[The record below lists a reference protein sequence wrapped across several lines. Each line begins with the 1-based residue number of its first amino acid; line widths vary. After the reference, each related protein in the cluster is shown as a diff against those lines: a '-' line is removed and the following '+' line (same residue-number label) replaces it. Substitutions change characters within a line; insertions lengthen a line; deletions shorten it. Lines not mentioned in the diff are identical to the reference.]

1 MAGRQGRLFDRVYP
15 EPHGAREGLRAGRP
29 LRAIEGLATSNY
41 MDAVV
46 KWLVD
51 TISTLGY
58 PGIFALMALE
68 SSCFPFPSEVVMI
81 PAGYL
86 AHEGKMNIGLAF
98 LCGVGG
104 SLAGAIFN
112 YYLALFLGRPLLL
125 RYGKYFF
132 IPEKKLLK
140 SEKFFRRHG
149 ELGTFTCRL
158 IPGIRQLV
166 SLPAGLARMNLLR
179 FNLFTGLGA
188 GIWMAVL
195 LWIGYVCGQQEELI
209 KEYSHLATRIAFGV
223 VVVIIAV
230 YSWWNLKKRKK

>member
-1 MAGRQGRLFDRVYP
+1 M
-15 EPHGAREGLRAGRP
+15 ES
-29 LRAIEGLATSNY
+29 I
-41 MDAVV
+41 V

-51 TISTLGY
+51 TIFALGY

-86 AHEGKMNIGLAF
+86 AHEGKMNLGLAF

-112 YYLALFLGRPLLL
+112 YYLALWLGRPILL
-125 RYGKYFF
+125 RCGKYFF
-132 IPEKKLLK
+132 IPERKLLK
-140 SEKFFRRHG
+140 AEEFFRRHG
-149 ELGTFTCRL
+149 EVGTFTCRL
-158 IPGIRQLV
+158 IPGIRQLI

-195 LWIGYVCGQQEELI
+195 LWIGYVCGQQQELI
-209 KEYSHLATRIAFGV
+209 KRYSHQATVIALGGV
-223 VVVIIAV
+223 AVIIAV
-230 YSWWNLKKRKK
+230 YAWWNLKRRKQGSREVRK